1 MTGPAAAP
9 RLTVYS
15 RRGCHL
21 CDQMI
26 EALHE
31 ACGGHPFEV
40 VDVDGDATLAA
51 RYGTLVPVLVADG
64 REISRY
70 HLDREAL
77 RRVLR
82 QS

>member
-1 MTGPAAAP
+1 MSGGAAP

-21 CDQMI
+21 CEQMI
-26 EALHE
+26 EALRE
-31 ACGGHPFEV
+31 ACAGHPFDV
-40 VDVDGDATLAA
+40 VDVDGDQTLLE
-51 RYGTLVPVLVADG
+51 RYGTSVPVLVADG

-82 QS
+82 RS